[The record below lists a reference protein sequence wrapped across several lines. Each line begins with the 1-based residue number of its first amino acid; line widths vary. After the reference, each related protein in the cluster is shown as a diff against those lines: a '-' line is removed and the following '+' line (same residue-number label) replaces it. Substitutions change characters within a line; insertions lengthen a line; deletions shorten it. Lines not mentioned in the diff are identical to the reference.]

1 MVKKEDSAWV
11 QRLKIVI
18 IIEKERC
25 ALVFKLL
32 LQKYHGWD
40 DLNSQHKY
48 LSILEAGESK
58 IMSLVDPMSGE
69 DSLPVSETVVV
80 PLCPHMVEVVRKL
93 SGVSVIKVSILP

>member
-1 MVKKEDSAWV
+1 M
-11 QRLKIVI
+11 
-18 IIEKERC
+18 
-25 ALVFKLL
+25 FKLL

-69 DSLPVSETVVV
+69 DSLPSPKTVVV
-80 PLCPHMVEVVRKL
+80 PLCPHVVEGVREL
-93 SGVSVIKVSILP
+93 SGVSLIKVSILP